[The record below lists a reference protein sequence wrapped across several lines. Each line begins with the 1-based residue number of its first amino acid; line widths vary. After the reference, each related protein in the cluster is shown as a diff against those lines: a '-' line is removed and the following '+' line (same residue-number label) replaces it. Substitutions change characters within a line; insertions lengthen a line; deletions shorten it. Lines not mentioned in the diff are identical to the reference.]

1 MENTDLPLYIINS
14 KIMKYYII
22 NNVAYRCRHRLNSYT
37 LINISHDNSPNSNI
51 CILHSL
57 KQETYHSKRLYSP
70 RPPHYYYKIIP
81 NLYRTRKLRHWRRN
95 RVSDPR
101 LLQENTSITQ
111 DEIYESRHHGNPT
124 ISEL

>member
-51 CILHSL
+51 CILRSL
-57 KQETYHSKRLYSP
+57 KQETTITPNDFIHLD
-70 RPPHYYYKIIP
+70 RPIIITKLFQIYIELENFDTGGATVFPIRDCCRKIRP
-81 NLYRTRKLRHWRRN
+81 
-95 RVSDPR
+95 
-101 LLQENTSITQ
+101 
-111 DEIYESRHHGNPT
+111 
-124 ISEL
+124 